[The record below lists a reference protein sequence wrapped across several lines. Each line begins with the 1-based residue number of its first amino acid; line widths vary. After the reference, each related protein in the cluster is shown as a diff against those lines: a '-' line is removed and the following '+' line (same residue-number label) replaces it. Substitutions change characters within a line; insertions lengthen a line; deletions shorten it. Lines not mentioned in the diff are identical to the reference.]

1 MTLSLGVKPKHCDWT
16 VNDCMRFRE
25 LTVGQRFASIIRR
38 ISNDVV
44 VPNSKVLELEL
55 IDVQTDEDIYVHEI
69 LINED
74 RAIADIETE

>member
-1 MTLSLGVKPKHCDWT
+1 
-16 VNDCMRFRE
+16 MRFRE